1 MESQILLIA
10 LIVAAATGY
19 ALQRFLLVID
29 RNAAAKLSET
39 DQAAR
44 PRELFETLGSPLARV
59 IPNYFKQL
67 ESRLYWAAFV
77 SKSWQGR
84 TPAWVIGRQVLIG
97 AALGGA
103 AWWLLGSPMALAAG
117 AFAGWMLMSAD
128 LDSTAEGARKR
139 IAQEMPEFL
148 QLMAAESASGAGLD
162 TVLRR
167 AAEGEGYVA
176 AWLRRTLDAAHGRS
190 LFPNRESGEPGVL
203 FQEARRSGHSYLISF
218 AVQLGFAVRGT
229 QVRQA
234 LTTLAKQFSDAYVGQ
249 AETRAEQLA
258 EKLGLMVSIFYFLP
272 FLVVIL
278 VIVGLPVMQAF

>member
-10 LIVAAATGY
+10 LIVSVTVGY
-19 ALQRFLLVID
+19 ALQRFLVVVD
-29 RNAAAKLSET
+29 RNAAAKLVRA
-39 DQAAR
+39 DQRAQ
-44 PRELFETLGSPLARV
+44 PRDVFETIGGPFARL
-59 IPNYFKQL
+59 IPDYFKQL
-67 ESRLYWAAFV
+67 ESNLYWAAFV

-84 TPAWVIGRQVLIG
+84 TPAWVIGRQALVG

-128 LDSTAEGARKR
+128 LDSTAGAVRKR

-162 TVLRR
+162 TVLSR
-167 AAEGEGYVA
+167 AALGEGYVA
-176 AWLRRTLDAAHGRS
+176 AWLRRTLDTAHGRS
-190 LFPNRESGEPGVL
+190 LFPSGEDGEPGVL

-229 QVRQA
+229 QVRAA
-234 LTTLAKQFSDAYVGQ
+234 LTTLAKQFSDAYVSQ

-278 VIVGLPVMQAF
+278 VIVGLPVMEAF